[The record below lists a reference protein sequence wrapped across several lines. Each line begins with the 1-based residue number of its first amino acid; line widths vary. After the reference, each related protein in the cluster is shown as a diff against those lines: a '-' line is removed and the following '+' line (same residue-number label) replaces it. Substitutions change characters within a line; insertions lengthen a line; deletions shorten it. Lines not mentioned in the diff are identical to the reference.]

1 MTTLGQ
7 TADDYLR
14 LRRALGHKLADAGRL
29 LPRLV
34 AYLESNDLET
44 ITIEAAM
51 AWAQQPD
58 ADPTSTVW
66 VSRMAVARGFARHLA
81 GHDPRTE
88 VPPAG
93 ILPGRRHRRVPY
105 IYSSAEIA
113 SLMAQARL
121 TIRSEFRASTIETL
135 FGLLA
140 ATGMRVGEAIRLD
153 NADLDWTEGLAVVR
167 STKFGKSREV
177 PLQASTVGALA
188 AYARL
193 RDRLQPS
200 RKATS
205 FFVSIIGTRL
215 LYADILITFRQLTDA
230 AGIGAQS
237 SVCTHIHDLR
247 HSFAVHTLVDWY
259 RNGEDVQARLP
270 ALATYLGHVEPRS
283 TYWYLSGA
291 PELLGLAVGRFETFE
306 EARP

>member
-1 MTTLGQ
+1 MTTLSQ

-14 LRRALGHKLADAGRL
+14 LRRSLGHKLADAGRL

-34 AYLESNDLET
+34 AYLESNDLAT

-81 GHDPRTE
+81 GRDSRTE
-88 VPPAG
+88 VPPVG
-93 ILPGRRHRRVPY
+93 ILPVRRHRRVPY

-140 ATGMRVGEAIRLD
+140 ATGMRDRRHFGAGITAGEVACEAAGYSHTTRPNGAGRVG
-153 NADLDWTEGLAVVR
+153 V
-167 STKFGKSREV
+167 
-177 PLQASTVGALA
+177 
-188 AYARL
+188 
-193 RDRLQPS
+193 
-200 RKATS
+200 
-205 FFVSIIGTRL
+205 RL
-215 LYADILITFRQLTDA
+215 LRP
-230 AGIGAQS
+230 
-237 SVCTHIHDLR
+237 R
-247 HSFAVHTLVDWY
+247 HSGVD
-259 RNGEDVQARLP
+259 RDCLEV
-270 ALATYLGHVEPRS
+270 
-283 TYWYLSGA
+283 
-291 PELLGLAVGRFETFE
+291 VGFQISNET
-306 EARP
+306 RQQPTGVR

>member
-34 AYLESNDLET
+34 AYLETNDLET

-58 ADPTSTVW
+58 SDPTSTVW

-81 GHDPRTE
+81 GRDPRTE
-88 VPPAG
+88 VPPVG

-121 TIRSEFRASTIETL
+121 TIRSEFRAATIETL

-153 NADLDWTEGLAVVR
+153 NADLDWAEGLAVVR
-167 STKFGKSREV
+167 SC
-177 PLQASTVGALA
+177 
-188 AYARL
+188 
-193 RDRLQPS
+193 
-200 RKATS
+200 KAPS
-205 FFVSIIGTRL
+205 FFVSLVGSRL

-237 SVCTHIHDLR
+237 SVCPHIHDLR

-259 RNGEDVQARLP
+259 RNGVDVQARLP
-270 ALATYLGHVEPRS
+270 SLATYLGHVEPRS
-283 TYWYLSGA
+283 TYWYLSSA
-291 PELLGLAVGRFETFE
+291 PELLGLAAGRLESFEKI
-306 EARP
+306 RP